1 MKDPLAPAGRQQRS
15 WKRLV
20 ARTVLAAAGL
30 AIAISMAH
38 GFIARQHPDLE
49 PWHLVIPDGEPS
61 AEEIDAGMDLP
72 AYRDREAAVLVQA
85 RTQVAEMLS
94 ARHRVQGNRY
104 VPKAAAAA
112 DAVDWNRSFEWKP
125 ERPVGRVLL
134 VHGMTDGPYSLRALG
149 QMFHERG
156 FHVLAP
162 RLQGHG
168 TTPAA
173 LLEVRWEDWA
183 ATTRMAM
190 RHLAA
195 AGPADSP
202 LLIVGY
208 STGAALALEHQ
219 LAALADPG
227 LPRADRLVLLSPL
240 IGLGRSAAL
249 APLLSLLD
257 GVPGFEKAG
266 WLEVLP
272 EYNPF
277 KYNSFPVNGGWQSYR
292 LVSTLAES
300 FERARSEGRL
310 QRLPPLLTFH
320 SVLDSTVQSEAV
332 VRRLYD
338 GLPGNGSELVL
349 YDLNRWNVL
358 APLFRRSQLDGVAA
372 LFEAGPRPYTLSVI
386 SNRDPGTREVDRIWL
401 APGTETPAREP
412 LDAAFPPE
420 VFSLSHTALPFRCD
434 DPLYGTAPRQDEDFG
449 VRLGTLALRGERN
462 ALQVSMEQLARLN
475 CNPFYDDM
483 AARVLAWATK
493 EPRA

>member
-1 MKDPLAPAGRQQRS
+1 MLLR
-15 WKRLV
+15 RLLGLFRRRHVV
-20 ARTVLAAAGL
+20 AV
-30 AIAISMAH
+30 AIAVLGVVATIAIGH
-38 GFIARQHPDLE
+38 GFVARQHPDLE
-49 PWHLVIPDGEPS
+49 PWHLVIPAGEPN
-61 AEEIDAGMDLP
+61 AAEIDAGMDLP
-72 AYRDREAAVLVQA
+72 AYRDREARVLTQA
-85 RTQVAEMLS
+85 RAEVAELLS

-104 VPKAAAAA
+104 VPRAAAPAGE
-112 DAVDWNRSFEWKP
+112 VDWNRSFEWIP
-125 ERPVGRVLL
+125 DRPIGRVLL
-134 VHGMTDGPYSLRALG
+134 LHGMTDGPYSLRTLG
-149 QMFHERG
+149 LRLHEHG

-173 LLEVRWEDWA
+173 LLDVRWEDWA

-190 RHLAA
+190 RHLEAA
-195 AGPADSP
+195 APADSP
-202 LLIVGY
+202 LMIVGY

-219 LAALADPG
+219 LGALGDPG

-292 LVSTLAES
+292 LVSTLADA
-300 FERARSEGRL
+300 FERARIEGRL
-310 QRLPPLLTFH
+310 EQLPPLLTFH

-338 GLPGNGSELVL
+338 GLPVNGSELVL

-386 SNRDPGTREVDRIWL
+386 SNRDPATREVDRIWL
-401 APGTETPAREP
+401 APGSETPAREP
-412 LDAAFPPE
+412 IDAAFPPE

-434 DPLYGTAPRQDEDFG
+434 DPVYGTEPRQDEDFG

-475 CNPFYDDM
+475 CNPFFDDM
-483 AARVLAWATK
+483 AARVLEWA
-493 EPRA
+493 AAGSGG